1 MVLASRQ
8 RMLVFGG
15 AAIHNPQWL
24 QQAAESLEICHE
36 QLTADQLEGDLI
48 LLAGEAARHADQ
60 VQAAALGLI
69 DNLPDGIAF
78 VNPQM
83 VVEWSNSAFQTILG
97 LEQSA
102 VQCSLKDLL
111 SCSDFPEV
119 DLTSITEAL
128 DDDDPINHLTVRIEN
143 KKWVGL
149 RSAPCQLS
157 VGNKVISQGFAVT
170 VRDVTTEVME
180 RQKQDAIYRAGLEL
194 GNLSPDEVTEMA
206 HEERVTLLKENIL
219 EFTQEILGYETFE
232 IRLLVQGS
240 MELVPL
246 LEFGM
251 NPEAAQRQL
260 FARPTENGVTGYVAH
275 SGISYLCNDTLL
287 DSLYLCGAN
296 DARSSLTVPLML
308 RDIVLGT
315 FNVES
320 PGTRSFDQQDL
331 EFLKLFGRIV
341 ANALNQLQLLVAEKV
356 TTATQSSDRMRREI
370 SDPTDNILRDA
381 TWILE
386 RYIGHDPDVCDRL
399 HRIVE
404 ATRKI
409 SGQLEEVSQPE
420 ASSSPLSSSVVT
432 REPRPKLRKKRIL
445 VIDSDRIARDDAHN
459 LLGRMGCHVEGVTTC
474 EDACLMA
481 RSHHY
486 DVILTDIRLPDTNG
500 YECFQRLRNINSR
513 VPIIMMTGFGYD
525 PTHSIVNARK
535 EGLKAVLYKPFRR
548 GQLLD
553 EVEKAL
559 STPPSTGSDS

>member
-1 MVLASRQ
+1 MVLATRQ
-8 RMLVFGG
+8 RMLVFGN
-15 AAIHNPQWL
+15 AAIQGQPWL
-24 QQAAESLEICHE
+24 TQAAETLDVVPQEFGLQKPE
-36 QLTADQLEGDLI
+36 GDLLLLAGDAVQRADQL
-48 LLAGEAARHADQ
+48 Q
-60 VQAAALGLI
+60 VVALGLL
-69 DNLPDGIAF
+69 DGLPDGIAF
-78 VNPQM
+78 VDKQLTVDWTNRAM
-83 VVEWSNSAFQTILG
+83 LNILG
-97 LEQSA
+97 LTASVNGKNLTE
-102 VQCSLKDLL
+102 LL
-111 SCSDFPEV
+111 TSTDFPSV
-119 DLTSITEAL
+119 DLSLITNP
-128 DDDDPINHLTVRIEN
+128 DPDEPENHLTVRIEN
-143 KKWVGL
+143 KKWLGI
-149 RSAPCQLS
+149 RFTPCQLAANGHQ
-157 VGNKVISQGFAVT
+157 VCDGYAVT
-170 VRDVTTEVME
+170 VRDVTPEVLE

-194 GNLSPDEVTEMA
+194 GNLSPDEVTGMA
-206 HEERVTLLKENIL
+206 HEDRVTLLKENIL

-232 IRLLVQGS
+232 IRLLNPETR
-240 MELVPL
+240 ELIPL

-251 NPEAAQRQL
+251 NPEAAKRKL
-260 FARPTENGVTGYVAH
+260 FANPTGNGVTGFVAE
-275 SGISYLCNDTLL
+275 SGTSYLCNDTLI
-287 DSLYLCGAN
+287 DTLYLCGAN

-320 PGTRSFDQQDL
+320 PGTKAFDQQDL
-331 EFLKLFGRIV
+331 EFLQLFGRIV

-356 TTATQSSDRMRREI
+356 TTATQNSDRIRREI

-409 SGQLEEVSQPE
+409 SGQVDQVSQTE
-420 ASSSPLSSSVVT
+420 SSSSPLGTSVVA
-432 REPRPKLRKKRIL
+432 REPRPKLRRKRIL
-445 VIDSDRIARDDAHN
+445 VIDGDLVARDDAHT
-459 LLGRMGCHVEGVTTC
+459 LLGQMGCHVEAVPTC

-500 YECFQRLRNINSR
+500 YECFRKLRTINSH

-553 EVEKAL
+553 ELEKAL
-559 STPPSTGSDS
+559 TTPPPTGASS

>member
-8 RMLVFGG
+8 RMLVFGS
-15 AAIHNPQWL
+15 AAIHDQPWL
-24 QQAAESLEICHE
+24 QQAAESIEICHE
-36 QLTADQLEGDLI
+36 QLTTNHLEGDLI
-48 LLAGEAARHADQ
+48 LLAGDAAMNADQ
-60 VQAAALGLI
+60 VQVAALGLI
-69 DNLPDGIAF
+69 DGLPDGIAF
-78 VNPQM
+78 VNSQLI
-83 VVEWSNSAFQTILG
+83 VEWSNSAFQSILG
-97 LEQSA
+97 LQQSA
-102 VQCSLKDLL
+102 VHSSLKDLL

-119 DLTSITEAL
+119 DLSLIT
-128 DDDDPINHLTVRIEN
+128 DPQDDDPNNHLTVRIEN

-149 RSAPCQLS
+149 RSAACQLAA
-157 VGNKVISQGFAVT
+157 GNTVISQGFAIT
-170 VRDVTTEVME
+170 IRDVTTEVME

-194 GNLSPDEVTEMA
+194 GTLSPDEVTDMA
-206 HEERVTLLKENIL
+206 HEDRVSLLKENIL

-232 IRLLVQGS
+232 IRLLVQES
-240 MELVPL
+240 MELVTL

-275 SGISYLCNDTLL
+275 SGTSYLCNDTLL

-320 PGTRSFDQQDL
+320 PGTRSFDHQDL

-399 HRIVE
+399 HRIVA
-404 ATRKI
+404 ATRAI

-420 ASSSPLSSSVVT
+420 TSSSPLPSSVVA

-445 VIDSDRIARDDAHN
+445 VVDSDRIARDDAHN

-500 YECFQRLRNINSR
+500 YECFQKLRNINSR

-553 EVEKAL
+553 EIEKAV
-559 STPPSTGSDS
+559 STPPATGSDS